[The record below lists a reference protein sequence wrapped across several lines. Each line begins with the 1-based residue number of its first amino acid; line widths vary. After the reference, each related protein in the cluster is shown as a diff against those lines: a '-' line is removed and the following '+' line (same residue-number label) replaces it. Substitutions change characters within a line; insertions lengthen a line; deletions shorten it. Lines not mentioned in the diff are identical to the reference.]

1 MEKRIIIPSTPD
13 IYARELRCVMSGM
26 GKEIVQIREEELSTD
41 YLLDNRVDVVI
52 SAELP
57 LRWYDRFR
65 QLNIVSLTLGPI
77 RKLHKAA
84 DIVVDCAEA
93 VNNKYFSGPEFS
105 VIQNGFDLVEI
116 AELVT
121 KLTWDSN
128 FFGFPIA
135 YVTSKYLTPCIAFR
149 VKQFI
154 HKNSIHL
161 VEYLCNCHDDVSV
174 RIAEENGFHFTDIRC
189 SLSHSLKDL
198 PSPSLPPGLRFG
210 TAEVTHIESLREMGA
225 GLYLDS
231 RYYFDGNFVESK
243 IDEFYRSWIEKGV
256 RGQFDDCCYCLFDES
271 MPLAFCTTKFMD
283 NGIAKIG
290 VFGVAKDAQ
299 SKGYGRLLLLQ
310 ALAAFRQKGVK
321 SVSVVT
327 QGRNYPAQRLYQSV
341 GFRTVGNELWYHKWI
356 KQ

>member
-1 MEKRIIIPSTPD
+1 
-13 IYARELRCVMSGM
+13 
-26 GKEIVQIREEELSTD
+26 
-41 YLLDNRVDVVI
+41 
-52 SAELP
+52 
-57 LRWYDRFR
+57 
-65 QLNIVSLTLGPI
+65 
-77 RKLHKAA
+77 
-84 DIVVDCAEA
+84 
-93 VNNKYFSGPEFS
+93 
-105 VIQNGFDLVEI
+105 
-116 AELVT
+116 
-121 KLTWDSN
+121 
-128 FFGFPIA
+128 
-135 YVTSKYLTPCIAFR
+135 
-149 VKQFI
+149 
-154 HKNSIHL
+154 
-161 VEYLCNCHDDVSV
+161 
-174 RIAEENGFHFTDIRC
+174 
-189 SLSHSLKDL
+189 LSHSLKDL